1 MDLSNSEVYG
11 IVSKLDNL
19 FLNDDTTNMYLY
31 VIYTTYAN
39 KLLKINEFAKVAAKV
54 NSAKH
59 KYLKKSL
66 KFVTHKEIAI
76 EEENYY
82 SERIHTIINVFMDVL
97 VVFIKEYEPENVNP
111 LKVINERWQNLNDY
125 WINSNKNTALDTQWV
140 ISNLELPVAKQPE
153 NFRII
158 YKMFVLLCLIRA
170 EVLMY
175 PNQNFANL
183 PRFSSMYMQFL
194 K

>member
-1 MDLSNSEVYG
+1 
-11 IVSKLDNL
+11 
-19 FLNDDTTNMYLY
+19 
-31 VIYTTYAN
+31 
-39 KLLKINEFAKVAAKV
+39 
-54 NSAKH
+54 
-59 KYLKKSL
+59 
-66 KFVTHKEIAI
+66 
-76 EEENYY
+76 
-82 SERIHTIINVFMDVL
+82 MDVL

-183 PRFSSMYMQFL
+183 PRFSSLYMQFL